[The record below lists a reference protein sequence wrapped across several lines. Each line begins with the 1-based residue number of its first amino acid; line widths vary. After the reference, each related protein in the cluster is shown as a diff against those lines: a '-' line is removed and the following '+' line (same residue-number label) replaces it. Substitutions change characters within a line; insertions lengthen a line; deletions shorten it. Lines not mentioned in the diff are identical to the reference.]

1 MEEKTKYKVSQII
14 LISII
19 LQGIF
24 LAFLY
29 MAWRY
34 YSSLPHFKLE
44 RDWAGYLFFV
54 IPFFLILALFT
65 YTNKNSRLSK
75 FAQEKTLKHLV
86 TLPSSLRL
94 AIKLNLFI
102 MGLNFLIIAF
112 ANPQFGGKEK
122 EVEIKGLDVAIALDV
137 SNSMLAKDLDPRRD
151 RLKIAKMGIE
161 KLINQLGQDKIA
173 IIIFAGSAYTQLP
186 LTSDKDAAKLFLNGI
201 STDMLSKQ
209 GTAIGEAIY
218 ESIAALGNNK
228 QSGKAIIIISD
239 GENHEDDA
247 VEAAKEAFSQN
258 IRIYTIGMGSPK
270 GSTIP
275 VYKNGVETGVK
286 KDRDGKTVIT
296 KLNEQMLVEIA
307 GAGRGSYVRATA
319 SNPGM
324 TEILNEINQ
333 LEKASRGSDKFE
345 EYNSEHRPFLWIGI
359 LLLIIEILL
368 NTQKN
373 KLWERIVSIK

>member
-19 LQGIF
+19 LQGVF

-122 EVEIKGLDVAIALDV
+122 EIELKGLDIAIALDV

-151 RLKIAKMGIE
+151 RLKIAKIGIE

-173 IIIFAGSAYTQLP
+173 VIVFAGSAYTQLP

-209 GTAIGEAIY
+209 GTAIGEAIH
-218 ESIAALGNNK
+218 ESVAALGEKK
-228 QSGKAIIIISD
+228 QSGRAIIIISD

-247 VEAAKEAFSQN
+247 VEAAKQAFSQD
-258 IRIYTIGMGSPK
+258 IRVYTIGMGNPK

-275 VYKNGVETGVK
+275 VYRNGVETGVK

-296 KLNEQMLVEIA
+296 KLNEQMLVELA
-307 GAGRGSYVRATA
+307 GAGGGSYVRATA

-324 TEILNEINQ
+324 TEILSEINQ
-333 LEKASRGSDKFE
+333 LEKTSRGSDRFE
-345 EYNSEHRPFLWIGI
+345 EYKSEHRPFLWLGI
-359 LLLIIEILL
+359 VFLLIEILL

-373 KLWERIVSIK
+373 KLWEKVVSIK